1 MQTVEAYN
9 FLFTE
14 YPDVVNVKQMCE
26 MLGGI
31 SNMTG
36 YGLLRSDK
44 IKSFTI
50 GRCVRIPK
58 IHIIGFIVDKDFKV
72 EKDRFHS

>member
-1 MQTVEAYN
+1 MQPVEAYN
-9 FLFTE
+9 LLFTE

-31 SNMTG
+31 SNKTG
-36 YGLLRSDK
+36 YGLIRSDK

-50 GRCVRIPK
+50 GRSVRVPK
-58 IHIIGFIVDKDFKV
+58 IHIIDFVIDKDMI
-72 EKDRFHS
+72 RS